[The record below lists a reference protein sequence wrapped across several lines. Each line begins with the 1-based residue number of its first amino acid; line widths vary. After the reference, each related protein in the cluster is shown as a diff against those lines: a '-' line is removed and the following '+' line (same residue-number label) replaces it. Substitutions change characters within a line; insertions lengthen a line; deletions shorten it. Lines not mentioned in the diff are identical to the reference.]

1 MTEIILAI
9 IGSGIITKLIDVCI
23 DYFKNKKNPMV
34 DGIRLC
40 LLKDLTDYGHELTAQ
55 GHVTDRQ
62 LKAFNEGFE
71 TYKALKGDGYADKL
85 KKEVDNLPLKV

>member
-9 IGSGIITKLIDVCI
+9 IGSGVITKLLDVVI

-34 DGIRLC
+34 AGIRLC
-40 LLKDLTDYGHELTAQ
+40 LLKDITDYGNGLIEQ
-55 GHVTDRQ
+55 GSVTEMQ
-62 LKAFNEGFE
+62 LKAFNEGYD